1 MLLQD
6 FINEFDAI
14 DTQEFELDAG
24 QFGIAIDSDTGVL
37 EVHVL
42 EGEEDWNACELQ
54 IALHILH
61 MNLLRLQSFKSSKDH
76 CKEYRIAIENDK
88 LVFYENPIDG
98 FDLVIEERIAMAKR
112 EINAGISK
120 LLEIESMW
128 DSAFHNW
135 REDGF

>member
-1 MLLQD
+1 MLLQE
-6 FINEFDAI
+6 FINELDAI
-14 DTQEFELDAG
+14 DRQEFGLDAG
-24 QFGIAIDSDTGVL
+24 QFGIAIDSETGVL

-42 EGEEDWNACELQ
+42 EGEEDWNVSELQ
-54 IALHILH
+54 TALHILH
-61 MNLLRLQSFKSSKDH
+61 MNLLRLQSFKSSKDYF
-76 CKEYRIAIENDK
+76 KEYRIAIEEDK
-88 LVFYENPIDG
+88 LVFYESPIDD